1 MDINK
6 KLEELGLTLPNPSKP
21 GGNYVSVNIRKN
33 IAYVAVQ
40 FPKYN
45 DEFLY
50 QGRLGDTISDEEGY
64 KAMQLCAINVL
75 AHIDK
80 NPGLDKIV
88 GLNHFDAYYQ
98 AGGEWNNAPKIV
110 DGASDLFIHVL
121 GDRGTHSRAI
131 LGVEKLA
138 RNFSVG
144 LTCTFTIEE
153 E

>member
-1 MDINK
+1 MKLANK
-6 KLEELGLTLPNPSKP
+6 LKELGLSLPNPSKP

-45 DEFLY
+45 DDFLY
-50 QGRLGDTISDEEGY
+50 QGRLGEDISDEDGY
-64 KAMQLCAINVL
+64 KAMQLCALNVL
-75 AHIDK
+75 AHIDR
-80 NPGLDKIV
+80 NPGIDKII

-98 AGGEWNNAPKIV
+98 SAGDWNNAPKVV
-110 DGASDLFIHVL
+110 DGASDLFLTVL
-121 GDRGTHSRAI
+121 GEKGIHTRAI
-131 LGVEKLA
+131 LGVERLA

-144 LTCTFTIEE
+144 LTCTFTVEE